1 MYCLKPKLTQIPT
14 GDWFCP
20 RCRPENYIVKRTRK
34 RPVVVIE
41 EESEE
46 EEEENEE
53 SEAGSDDDDSDN
65 TADETM

>member
-1 MYCLKPKLTQIPT
+1 MYCLKPKLTEIPK

-34 RPVVVIE
+34 RPAVVIQ
-41 EESEE
+41 EESED
-46 EEEENEE
+46 EEENEE
-53 SEAGSDDDDSDN
+53 SEDESDNDNSEN

>member
-20 RCRPENYIVKRTRK
+20 RCRPENYIVKRNRK
-34 RPVVVIE
+34 RPVVVME
-41 EESEE
+41 EESEDE
-46 EEEENEE
+46 EEEVE
-53 SEAGSDDDDSDN
+53 SEASDEETEN